1 MSPPRIVRLWLATP
15 AISER
20 AVEEI
25 PAIAPTP
32 SAMQAMNT
40 TNPESPARISRNASL
55 MTRPKPG
62 LREGGR
68 VGRVPCM
75 SSGRLRPRR
84 VGHNPPGAK
93 LHDAVTTLRKRGI
106 VGDQDKGRA
115 ALTLQREDEV
125 GDRAPGRLVEVA
137 GRFVGHHDRR
147 VGCECAGDGDA
158 LLLTA

>member
-40 TNPESPARISRNASL
+40 TNPESPARISRSANL
-55 MTRPKPG
+55 KTKPKPG
-62 LREGGR
+62 LREEGS

-75 SSGRLRPRR
+75 SSGRLGSRR
-84 VGHNPPGAK
+84 VGHDAPGAE
-93 LHDAVTTLRKRGI
+93 LHDAVAALRKRWI
-106 VGDQDKGRA
+106 VRHQDERRA
-115 ALTLQREDEV
+115 A
-125 GDRAPGRLVEVA
+125 
-137 GRFVGHHDRR
+137 
-147 VGCECAGDGDA
+147 
-158 LLLTA
+158 